1 MRGRPHSARI
11 ALIAVAC
18 LAVAAALLLPAA
30 AGADV
35 LTPEAG
41 PSENAVKTDTLYKI
55 ALVLGLAVVALV
67 WALLFY
73 MLFRYRAR
81 QGVARRWIPR
91 QISGNMA
98 LELGWTAA
106 AGAIVIAL
114 VIITYVFLP
123 DIRDPAPSG
132 PAAVAEARGQR
143 AALNQP
149 APAGEAIE
157 IQVSGQ
163 QYLWRYQYPNGTFS
177 FQEMVVPRD
186 QTVVLKI
193 EANDVVHSWWIPE
206 LGGKQDAVPGYTNE
220 TWFKATKNGLF
231 KGQCAEL
238 CGAGHAAM
246 TAQVRV
252 VDPADYET
260 WIERQKEMVAEGQRL
275 AQEQR
280 SEFEQQGTGTQS
292 GGTE

>member
-1 MRGRPHSARI
+1 MV
-11 ALIAVAC
+11 VAS
-18 LAVAAALLLPAA
+18 LAVAAMLLLPAT
-30 AGADV
+30 AGADL

-55 ALVLGLAVVALV
+55 ALFIGLAVIGLV
-67 WALLFY
+67 WGLLFY

-81 QGVARRWIPR
+81 QGAARRWIPP
-91 QISGNMA
+91 QISANMA

-106 AGAIVIAL
+106 AGAIVVAL
-114 VIITYVFLP
+114 VIITYIFLP

-132 PAAVAEARGQR
+132 PAAVAEARGQH

-149 APAGEAIE
+149 PPPGGEALE
-157 IQVSGQ
+157 IRVSGQ

-186 QTVVLKI
+186 QTVVLQI

-206 LGGKQDAVPGYTNE
+206 LGGKQDAVPGYTNA

-260 WIERQKEMVAEGQRL
+260 WVERQQQLVEQGQRL
-275 AQEQR
+275 AQQQR
-280 SEFEQQGTGTQS
+280 SEFDEQATGTQPA
-292 GGTE
+292 GGS